1 MLIVI
6 LILGKVSILDID
18 ALHNEAIISIFPYY
32 DVNNTLRDYL
42 FKTLP
47 FLSQYGDTKG
57 AIKGAT
63 LNSTS
68 LNNML
73 IPIPPIEEQ
82 QRIVEKLDALLP
94 LVEALE
100 KN

>member
-1 MLIVI
+1 MLI

-57 AIKGAT
+57 AT

-100 KN
+100 IN